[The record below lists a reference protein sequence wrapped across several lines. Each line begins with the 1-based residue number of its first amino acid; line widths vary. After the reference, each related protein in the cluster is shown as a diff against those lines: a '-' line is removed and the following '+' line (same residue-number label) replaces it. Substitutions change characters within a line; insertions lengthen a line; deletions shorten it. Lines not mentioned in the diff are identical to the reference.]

1 MAIAQNAAR
10 QAWRGGALSVDDE
23 TRLLDLF
30 GRTFTSTDHDMRM
43 DALPWADA
51 TSAADRQLAYTSPGR
66 RAVFEARFAPKR
78 KSPAAALKMQAA
90 EATGPSHAGLLADKA
105 KDMGDRR
112 QHVAG
117 K

>member
-1 MAIAQNAAR
+1 MRISDWSSDVCSSDLMAIAQKAAR

-43 DALPWADA
+43 DALLWADA

-66 RAVFEARFAPKR
+66 RDVFEARLALKR
-78 KSPAAALKMQAA
+78 KSPDAALKMQAA
-90 EATGPSHAGLLADKA
+90 E
-105 KDMGDRR
+105 DRKS
-112 QHVAG
+112 VES
-117 K
+117 

>member
-43 DALPWADA
+43 DARSEEH
-51 TSAADRQLAYTSPGR
+51 TSELQSLMRISY
-66 RAVFEARFAPKR
+66 AVFFSKTTRQTQTAPHNQNHR
-78 KSPAAALKMQAA
+78 TNQTLNTNIHHTQTLYRIPMR
-90 EATGPSHAGLLADKA
+90 SHTES
-105 KDMGDRR
+105 
-112 QHVAG
+112 HTT
-117 K
+117 

>member
-43 DALPWADA
+43 DALLWADA
-51 TSAADRQLAYTSPGR
+51 TSAAAD
-66 RAVFEARFAPKR
+66 R
-78 KSPAAALKMQAA
+78 KSVGSGKSGSVRV
-90 EATGPSHAGLLADKA
+90 ERGGGRSIKKKTRITNENNKNT
-105 KDMGDRR
+105 RR
-112 QHVAG
+112 TM
-117 K
+117 KYE